1 MASGTGER
9 SGRDR
14 AAALVARDGRVLL
27 VERQRDGNRYLVLPG
42 GGVEPGE
49 TPAAAARREL
59 AEETGLHA
67 EGLRPLAARVDLA
80 RTEHYFLAQGV
91 VGEPRL
97 GEEELARTT
106 PANTYAL
113 TWLDREALHDAELRP
128 TAIRRLCL
136 SALDWAVLQGCP
148 APAGVS
154 LRPWEPEDTPAITA
168 LSTAEGWMTAA
179 QRPEHHLVSW
189 RRAWPAL
196 VAVADG
202 RVIGFLRA
210 VSDGVVTTYV
220 AGLLVAPEWRGRGV
234 GQALLDACQTLAPA
248 TRLDLLAE
256 PGAVSFYDRAGFRSY
271 AGFRRRRLV

>member
-1 MASGTGER
+1 MAPGTGER

-14 AAALVARDGRVLL
+14 AAVLVARDSRVLL

-49 TPAAAARREL
+49 TPAEAARREL
-59 AEETGLHA
+59 AEETGLRA
-67 EGLRPLAARVDLA
+67 EGLRLLATRSELR

-106 PANTYAL
+106 PANTYTL

-128 TAIRRLCL
+128 SAIRRLCL
-136 SALDWAVLQGCP
+136 SALDWAALQGCP
-148 APAGVS
+148 VPAGIS
-154 LRPWEPEDTPAITA
+154 LRPWDSTDNAAITA
-168 LSTAEGWMTAA
+168 LSTAEGWLTAA
-179 QRPEHHLVSW
+179 QRPEQHLVSW
-189 RRAWPAL
+189 HRAWPAL

-202 RVIGFLRA
+202 QVIGFLRA
-210 VSDGVVTTYV
+210 MSDGAVTTYV

-234 GQALLDACQTLAPA
+234 GRALLDACQALAPT

-256 PGAVSFYDRAGFRSY
+256 PGAVSFYERSGFRSY